1 MRTNPLREFSESIW
15 AILKVDY
22 YNSIYHLII
31 YSIEQNPRYNKNNN
45 GGAMSKI
52 EEKIQDMYFVEDLV
66 KKDASL
72 PEVLEKLWERS
83 KSQVDDAEILEEFK
97 KQTGSREA

>member
-1 MRTNPLREFSESIW
+1 
-15 AILKVDY
+15 
-22 YNSIYHLII
+22 
-31 YSIEQNPRYNKNNN
+31 
-45 GGAMSKI
+45 MSKI

-97 KQTGSREA
+97 KQMGSREA